1 MHILGQALLGAL
13 DCWPPEPPLFRIFN
27 VEESISCM
35 PGLATKQENF
45 RFLRNQVTHECLLM
59 TNPLL
64 PTRKMKNMP
73 CEATKLH
80 IVMQCPVMK
89 RNQTSPMTSTLPYL
103 RKVCHKM

>member
-35 PGLATKQENF
+35 PGLTTKQENF

-59 TNPLL
+59 TDPFLS
-64 PTRKMKNMP
+64 TRNKNYAVQNDKAAHQIAM
-73 CEATKLH
+73 
-80 IVMQCPVMK
+80 
-89 RNQTSPMTSTLPYL
+89 S
-103 RKVCHKM
+103 CHEEDSDLSDDQHTAASA